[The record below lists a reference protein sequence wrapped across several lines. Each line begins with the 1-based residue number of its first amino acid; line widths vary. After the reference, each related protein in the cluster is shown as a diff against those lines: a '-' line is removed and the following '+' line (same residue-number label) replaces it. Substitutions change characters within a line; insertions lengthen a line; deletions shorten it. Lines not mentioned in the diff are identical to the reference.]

1 MVHHSAAGDESQEL
15 VERQAAA
22 AVGPWRG
29 RLWRS
34 WRGRI
39 RLPST
44 SELDP
49 TNNNTSKTCMHDPN
63 LTTTRI
69 PHRTHAVLLAP
80 RRLLVHQKVHVA
92 VPAPSGATRII
103 LYAKFVFRD
112 HHPVFLKT
120 EIPELPIEERPSSRT
135 CLCESRNIGRSRK
148 HPPRKL
154 TDQSCKG
161 SVSRYST
168 QGSMRF
174 TREHQGSR
182 VSGVP
187 AKPQRSLTPETG
199 RPFQLSVWG

>member
-1 MVHHSAAGDESQEL
+1 MIELGTPVPFDDATTSQGSHKVFVAGSTAMVHHSAAGDESQEL

-92 VPAPSGATRII
+92 VPAPSVVTRIT
-103 LYAKFVFRD
+103 LYVNFVFRD
-112 HHPVFLKT
+112 NHPNFLKA

-135 CLCESRNIGRSRK
+135 CLCESRNIGRAQA
-148 HPPRKL
+148 
-154 TDQSCKG
+154 T
-161 SVSRYST
+161 
-168 QGSMRF
+168 
-174 TREHQGSR
+174 
-182 VSGVP
+182 
-187 AKPQRSLTPETG
+187 TPEAYRSILRG
-199 RPFQLSVWG
+199 IRFQMLDAR